1 MESLTKRQNEIVQ
14 ESIRLISEGGVQN
27 FTMKALAAKLK
38 VTEPAIYRHFS
49 SKQDI
54 FLAMLHMIEE
64 TNINFKSK
72 IEETKPSLEL
82 LEKMFIQNSQLFKD
96 NPEISSIIFSE
107 EIFQNDKLLS
117 DKILNITTER
127 NRLTLNVLK
136 TIQETGEIRNDVSA
150 EKLTVMIIGTLRFTI
165 SSWKLSGFSY
175 DLNTE
180 VQDIWATI
188 KSLLVK

>member
-1 MESLTKRQNEIVQ
+1 
-14 ESIRLISEGGVQN
+14 
-27 FTMKALAAKLK
+27 MKALAAKLK

-72 IEETKPSLEL
+72 IEETKPSLDL
-82 LEKMFIQNSQLFKD
+82 LEKMFIQNAQLFKE

-117 DKILNITTER
+117 DKILNITKER

-150 EKLTVMIIGTLRFTI
+150 EKLTIMIIGTLRFTI
-165 SSWKLSGFSY
+165 SSWKLSEFSY
-175 DLNTE
+175 DLNEE
-180 VQDIWATI
+180 VQNIWATI
-188 KSLLVK
+188 RSLLVK

>member
-1 MESLTKRQNEIVQ
+1 MKSLTKRQNEIVQ

-72 IEETKPSLEL
+72 IEETKPSLDL
-82 LEKMFIQNSQLFKD
+82 LEKMFIQNAQLFKE

-117 DKILNITTER
+117 DKILNITKER

-150 EKLTVMIIGTLRFTI
+150 EKLTIMIIGTLRFTI
-165 SSWKLSGFSY
+165 SSWKLSEFSY
-175 DLNTE
+175 DLNEE
-180 VQDIWATI
+180 VQNIWATI
-188 KSLLVK
+188 RSLLVK